1 MLSNHGKYASLFSL
15 LFSLLSRLLKK
26 NRDYDSPI
34 GGNECNRGCQ
44 FQFLAGCLL
53 VLVAV
58 TSVSYAQ
65 TGFVSLAN
73 FNGSA
78 DGASPLYGYS
88 IVFNASGNGYGT
100 TNAGGTYDQGTVF
113 EVTPSGTLTTI
124 YTFCSQINCADGA
137 DPYSGLVQGANG
149 NFYGTTY
156 SGGINGGGT
165 VFEVTPAGLLTT
177 LHSFAGTEGTG
188 PIAGLVQASNGNFY
202 GTTYTG
208 GINGGGTVFEITPTG
223 ALTTLYSFCSLANCA
238 DGAYPGAVLFQAT
251 NGNLYGTTSYGGAN
265 DGGTVF
271 QITPAGGL
279 TTLYSFCSLANCADG
294 EDPLAGLIQ
303 ASNGNFYG
311 TTAGGGA
318 NGNTGTIFE
327 VSSAGLTTLYSF
339 CSQANC
345 ADGVQPTAG
354 LLQASDG
361 NLYGTS
367 GGGAGPNLAW
377 SFGTVYG
384 MTLAGQVTTLYNFC
398 SLADC
403 SDGAYPDGGLVESGS
418 GILVGATS
426 YGGSW
431 LDGTV
436 FTLPVGLT
444 PAASRKTAAN
454 FAGIGHGPD
463 LAAPTDLRLNGRAP
477 MLPALSNPRIRAAGE
492 LARANKSTVKESAH
506 VAAAHVSPQLT
517 SVLDLYGANGA
528 LPTYNFLTQGN
539 DGNLYGMTTGGGT
552 YEQGTV
558 FQLTPGGTLN
568 TIYTFCSQTNCM
580 DGIEPF
586 SGLIEGAN
594 GNFYGTTS
602 SGGTIGAG
610 TVFEI
615 TSAGQL
621 TTLYNFCSQP
631 GCADGN
637 YSRAGLVQA
646 SNGNLYGT
654 TESGGAHDNAGTV
667 FEITP
672 AGQLTT
678 LYSFCSQT
686 NCTDG
691 SDPVAGL
698 VQASDG
704 NLYGTTPFG
713 GANGWGT
720 IFRITLGGTLTTLYS
735 FCSQTNCADGFD
747 PIAALVQASDGNL
760 YGTTQSSGGANGRGT
775 IFRITLGGTL
785 TTLYSFCSQSGCTDG
800 AYPVSGLVQAGGNL
814 YGTTDSGGANGYG
827 TVFEITPAGQLT
839 TIYSFDLTDGA
850 YPEGGLVLASN
861 GNLYG
866 MTNFGGDRLGGTI
879 FNLPPLISL
888 SAPTGTAQLG
898 VAYSSA
904 LVATGGT
911 PPYTYSILS
920 GSLPSGLLLNA
931 STGAI
936 TGTPTMA
943 GTFSFTAKVV
953 DSNGNP
959 ATVICSIVV
968 TSGTNPSITSL
979 SLAPSSIPAGSVG
992 PVVMSATVAPVSGSG
1007 TPTGTVA
1014 YFNGSTQV
1022 GTGTL
1027 SGGVANLSFNPSSLA
1042 PGLYSITAVYGG
1054 DNAFA
1059 GSTSQPQTLS
1069 ITQTGPF
1076 AYVANLN
1083 SNTVS
1088 IISVPTGQVVNT
1100 IPVGPGPYGVAISP
1114 DGTQVYVSN
1123 NLGNDVAVIDTA
1135 SSTVVATIPLQ
1146 SAPSAMAFT
1155 PDGTAVYVVTG
1166 SSNSVSVINTTS
1178 QTVAA
1183 TVPVQSNPVGVA
1195 MASTSIGVFAYVTN
1209 SGSNTVSVIAV
1220 GSNPTVV
1227 KTINVGAVPH
1237 GVAAAPNSS
1246 LVYVGNS
1253 AANTISA
1260 ISVATNSVKTTIP
1273 VGAAPSHIAFTPDSS
1288 LAYVANTTSNTVS
1301 VIDTASS
1308 GVIST
1313 VTGLNSPKGVAIT
1326 TDGSSAYVTNEGGNN
1341 VSIIST
1347 ATNTIT
1353 GTVAVGN
1360 APIGVA
1366 TGSSPTT
1373 TLQITQPLSPT
1384 QPNTFN
1390 FTTHSYGVQYPPGT
1404 QFSGVNMTVTAVEIT
1419 QSQFRNRVAHTQFAN
1434 ANCIVYGGSGGNCV
1448 DYQVTC
1454 SDASG
1459 NSVPCPSES
1468 QPTIAVQTSFSTSQP
1483 IINPGFLTTPIGQ
1496 NQWTNI
1502 FTGFSDPTV
1511 KGKTQGFSEFV
1522 AVDLGVTDAQGLAQ
1536 LQILH
1541 PVFPVN
1547 LFMGHDVGIVV
1558 QLTSVAT
1565 GKPFPKG
1572 EVSMS
1577 VEMIA
1582 DANGNPTQEIVF
1594 EKKNCFKQ
1602 KDAPGRYEYDLPA
1615 AEYAAGT
1622 YLVTIY
1628 GNSFP
1633 AYQGQFKILR

>member
-1 MLSNHGKYASLFSL
+1 
-15 LFSLLSRLLKK
+15 
-26 NRDYDSPI
+26 
-34 GGNECNRGCQ
+34 
-44 FQFLAGCLL
+44 
-53 VLVAV
+53 V

-65 TGFVSLAN
+65 TGFVSLAD
-73 FNGSA
+73 FNGA
-78 DGASPLYGYS
+78 DGANPFYGNS

-100 TNAGGTYDQGTVF
+100 TKAGGTYDQGTVF
-113 EVTPSGTLTTI
+113 EVTPSGTLSTI

-137 DPYSGLVQGANG
+137 SPDAGLVQGANG

-156 SGGINGGGT
+156 WGGVNGSGT
-165 VFEVTPAGLLTT
+165 VFQVTPGGVLTT
-177 LHSFAGTEGTG
+177 LYSFAGTDGAG
-188 PIAGLVQASNGNFY
+188 PTAGLVLATNGNFY
-202 GTTYTG
+202 GTTSYG
-208 GINGGGTVFEITPTG
+208 GANGGGTVFQITPTG

-238 DGAYPGAVLFQAT
+238 DGDYPYAVLVQAT
-251 NGNLYGTTSYGGAN
+251 NGNLYGTTVFGGAN
-265 DGGTVF
+265 QAGTIF
-271 QITPAGGL
+271 QIAPTGTL
-279 TTLYSFCSLANCADG
+279 TTQYSFCSLANCADG
-294 EDPLAGLIQ
+294 ANPYAGLIQ

-311 TTAGGGA
+311 TTANGGA
-318 NGNTGTIFE
+318 NGSTGTIFE
-327 VSSAGLTTLYSF
+327 LSSAGLTTLYSF
-339 CSQANC
+339 CSQTNC
-345 ADGVQPTAG
+345 TDGTHPSAG

-361 NLYGTS
+361 NLYGTAE
-367 GGGAGPNLAW
+367 GGAGPNLAW
-377 SFGTVYG
+377 SFGTVFG

-398 SLADC
+398 SLTEC
-403 SDGAYPDGGLVESGS
+403 NDGAYPYGGLAESGS
-418 GILVGATS
+418 GILVGATN

-431 LDGTV
+431 LNGTV
-436 FTLPVGLT
+436 FTLPVSLALVKT
-444 PAASRKTAAN
+444 PAASSKTAAN

-463 LAAPTDLRLNGRAP
+463 LAGLTDLRLNGRAT
-477 MLPALSNPRIRAAGE
+477 MLPASSNPRIRTAAE
-492 LARANKSTVKESAH
+492 LARANKATVKESVH

-517 SVLDLYGANGA
+517 SILDLYGANGA

-558 FQLTPGGTLN
+558 FQLTPGGTLS
-568 TIYTFCSQTNCM
+568 TIYTFCSLTNCI

-586 SGLIEGAN
+586 SGLVQGVD
-594 GNFYGTTS
+594 GNFYGTTP

-621 TTLYNFCSQP
+621 NTLHNFCSQP

-637 YSRAGLVQA
+637 YSEAGLVQA
-646 SNGNLYGT
+646 SNGNFYGT
-654 TESGGAHDNAGTV
+654 TWAGGAHDNAGTV

-678 LYSFCSQT
+678 LYNFCSQT

-691 SDPVAGL
+691 SNPLAGL

-704 NLYGTTPFG
+704 NLYGTTVGG
-713 GANGWGT
+713 GANTAGT
-720 IFRITLGGTLTTLYS
+720 VFQITLGGTLTTLYS
-735 FCSQTNCADGFD
+735 FCSQTNCTDGWD
-747 PIAALVQASDGNL
+747 PIAGLVQASDGNL
-760 YGTTQSSGGANGRGT
+760 YGTTEVGGANGDGT
-775 IFRITLGGTL
+775 IFKITLGGTL
-785 TTLYSFCSQSGCTDG
+785 TTLYSFCAQSGCTDG
-800 AYPVSGLVQAGGNL
+800 LLPVSGLVQAGGNL

-839 TIYSFDLTDGA
+839 TVYSFDLTDGA
-850 YPEGGLVLASN
+850 FPDGGLVLASN

-866 MTNFGGDRLGGTI
+866 MTSFGGDRLGGTI

-888 SAPTGTAQLG
+888 GAPTGTAQLS
-898 VAYSSA
+898 VPYSSA

-911 PPYTYSILS
+911 PPYTYSIIS
-920 GSLPSGLLLNA
+920 GSLPPGLLLNA

-936 TGTPTMA
+936 TGTPTTA
-943 GTFSFTAKVV
+943 GTFNFTAGVV

-968 TSGTNPSITSL
+968 TSGTNPSTTNL

-992 PVVMSATVAPVSGSG
+992 PVVMTATVAPAPGSG

-1027 SGGVANLSFNPSSLA
+1027 SGGVANLNFNPSSLA
-1042 PGLYSITAVYGG
+1042 AGLYSITAVYGG
-1054 DNAFA
+1054 DNTFA

-1088 IISVPTGQVVNT
+1088 MISVPTGQVVNN
-1100 IPVGPGPYGVAISP
+1100 IPVGPGPNGVAISP

-1123 NLGNDVAVIDTA
+1123 NLGNAVAVIDTA
-1135 SSTVVATIPLQ
+1135 SSTVVATIPVQ

-1155 PDGTAVYVVTG
+1155 PDGTAVYVVNG

-1178 QTVAA
+1178 QTVVA

-1195 MASTSIGVFAYVTN
+1195 MASTSIGAFAYVTN

-1220 GSNPTVV
+1220 GSSPTVV
-1227 KTINVGAVPH
+1227 KTINVGSVPL

-1253 AANTISA
+1253 AANNISA
-1260 ISVATNSVKTTIP
+1260 ISVATNSVKATIP
-1273 VGAAPSHIAFTPDSS
+1273 VGTAPSNIAFTPDSS
-1288 LAYVANTTSNTVS
+1288 MAYVTNSTSNTVS

-1360 APIGVA
+1360 APVGVA

-1390 FTTHSYGVQYPPGT
+1390 FTTHSYGVQYPSGT
-1404 QFSGVNMTVTAVEIT
+1404 QFSSVNMTVTAVEIT
-1419 QSQFRNRVAHTQFAN
+1419 QAQFRKRVAHTQFAN
-1434 ANCIVYGGSGGNCV
+1434 ANCIVYGGAGGNCV

-1454 SDASG
+1454 SDANG
-1459 NSVPCPSES
+1459 NSIPCPSEP

-1502 FTGFSDPTV
+1502 FTGFSDPRV

-1522 AVDLGVTDAQGLAQ
+1522 AVDLGVTNAQGLAQ

-1547 LFMGHDVGIVV
+1547 FFMGHDIGVLIR
-1558 QLTSVAT
+1558 LTSVAT
-1565 GKPFPKG
+1565 GKPFLTG

-1577 VEMIA
+1577 VEMVA

-1602 KDAPGRYEYDLPA
+1602 KDATGRYEYDLQA
-1615 AEYAAGT
+1615 VEYAAGT
-1622 YLVTIY
+1622 YVVTIY
-1628 GNSFP
+1628 GNSFA